1 MNTMLKNNGN
11 TNNLS
16 SQIKQFANDL
26 SNKGINPTELLNQLL
41 ASGKVTKEQVEQAKN
56 LANILVNKI

>member
-11 TNNLS
+11 TNLS

-26 SNKGINPTELLNQLL
+26 SNKGINPTALLNQLL

-56 LANILVNKI
+56 LANILLNKI